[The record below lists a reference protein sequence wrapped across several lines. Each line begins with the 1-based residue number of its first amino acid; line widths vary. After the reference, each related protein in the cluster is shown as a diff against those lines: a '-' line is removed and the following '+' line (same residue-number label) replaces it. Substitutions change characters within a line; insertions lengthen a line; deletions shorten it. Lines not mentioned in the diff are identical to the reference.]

1 MRALKVHR
9 AGLSS
14 VLLAV
19 LVVMGTPSAH
29 AGLLEDDEA
38 RQAILDLRQ
47 QRATD
52 NEDLGKKL
60 KGVGAQMDALR
71 SSLLDLN
78 SQIDKM
84 RSDLANLRGQNEVL
98 AKQLADVQQ
107 RQKDMQQAMEKRARE
122 TEPVQVNLD
131 GKSFKAEP
139 DEKKQFEDAL
149 TKFRS
154 QDFAGAAAALN
165 AFMQKYPST
174 GYKESALYWLGN
186 AYYGATQY
194 KDAIAAF
201 KQLIAMTPDHARAP
215 EAMLSIANCYSELK
229 DTKLLRKTLNDVIK
243 QYPQSEAAQAAKDR
257 IATTP
262 ALRGEEHGASAKSKS
277 RK

>member
-47 QRATD
+47 QRTAD
-52 NEDLGKKL
+52 NEDLGRKL

-84 RSDLANLRGQNEVL
+84 RSDLANLRGQNELL

>member
-1 MRALKVHR
+1 MRALKAHCV
-9 AGLSS
+9 GLSS

-19 LVVMGTPSAH
+19 LVVTGTPSAH

-47 QRATD
+47 QRTLD
-52 NEDLGKKL
+52 NEERDKKL
-60 KGVGAQMDALR
+60 KGVGTQMDSLR

-78 SQIDKM
+78 SQMEQM
-84 RSDLANLRGQNEVL
+84 RSELADLRGQNEVL
-98 AKQLADVQQ
+98 AKQLSDVQR
-107 RQKDMQQAMEKRARE
+107 RQKDMQQAMDERARK

-149 TKFRS
+149 SKFRS

-165 AFMQKYPST
+165 AFIQKYPAT

-186 AYYGATQY
+186 AYYGAAQY
-194 KDAIAAF
+194 KEAIASF

-262 ALRGEEHGASAKSKS
+262 GLKSEEHGGSAKSKA

>member
-19 LVVMGTPSAH
+19 LFVMGTPSAH

-52 NEDLGKKL
+52 NEDLAKKL

-71 SSLLDLN
+71 GSLLDLN
-78 SQIDKM
+78 SQIDQM

-122 TEPVQVNLD
+122 TEPVQVDLD

-229 DTKLLRKTLNDVIK
+229 ETKLLRKTLNDVIK